1 MKKELHRGIGSVVR
15 LREKAAGRK
24 ETFMKKE
31 AGNVSSKTEVFSEE
45 QLMNFLQKLP
55 AERKIFYRFGNLMVE
70 VTKEEAIKL
79 LKLEFL
85 KKEEE

>member
-1 MKKELHRGIGSVVR
+1 MRKELHRGIESVVK
-15 LREKAAGRK
+15 LREKSANRR
-24 ETFMKKE
+24 ETFMKRE
-31 AGNVSSKTEVFSEE
+31 AGSILNKTELFSEE